1 MHEVVLNEIAR
12 CIFCSE
18 NWWIMS
24 LIFYPAETN
33 NIENSRAK
41 NDFTDLLLSYLNQG
55 LLTTIVGT
63 LYLVIFWKHK
73 LVQDLIERVRVC
85 VCVGGG
91 VTRLLTL

>member
-33 NIENSRAK
+33 NIENTRAK
-41 NDFTDLLLSYLNQG
+41 NDFKDLLLSYLNQG

-73 LVQDLIERVRVC
+73 LVQDLIERVRVY